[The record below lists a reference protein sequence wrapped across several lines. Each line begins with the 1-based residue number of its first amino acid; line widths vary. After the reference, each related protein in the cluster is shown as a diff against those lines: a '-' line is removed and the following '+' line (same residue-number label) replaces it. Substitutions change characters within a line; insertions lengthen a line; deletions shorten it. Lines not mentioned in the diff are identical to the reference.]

1 MFDYPR
7 VSRFFMPMLQD
18 LVLVTEG
25 AESKPVWDL
34 SGIIS
39 VSITIITII
48 TMITMITI
56 IIISPCPSSAEARLM
71 VLDPRDGS
79 TKDNLQVRFVF
90 RSWVPGS
97 W

>member
-1 MFDYPR
+1 MFDYPS

-39 VSITIITII
+39 VSITIIT
-48 TMITMITI
+48 MITI
-56 IIISPCPSSAEARLM
+56 IIISLLLLLLLLLSLLLLSSSITM
-71 VLDPRDGS
+71 S
-79 TKDNLQVRFVF
+79 IF
-90 RSWVPGS
+90 R
-97 W
+97 

>member
-39 VSITIITII
+39 VSITI
-48 TMITMITI
+48 ITMITI